1 MSKEVHQF
9 QTKIHNHDEAV
20 RMDLDESLG
29 DEAIRI
35 SRDDDNI
42 QIYTMLL
49 GGKLCVIKSY
59 FSPLAENEDK
69 FRLHATVE
77 VSPPGLPCEL
87 EAKLHES
94 NYYRKV

>member
-1 MSKEVHQF
+1 MGKEVYQF
-9 QTKIHNHDEAV
+9 QTKIHNNGEGV
-20 RMDLDESLG
+20 RMDLDRSLG

-35 SRDDDNI
+35 SRDDDDI

-59 FSPLAENEDK
+59 FSPLAENEAR

-77 VSPPGLPCEL
+77 VSPPGLPHEL

-94 NYYRKV
+94 YYYRKV

>member
-1 MSKEVHQF
+1 MGKEVYQF
-9 QTKIHNHDEAV
+9 QTKIHNQGEVV

-29 DEAIRI
+29 YEAIRI

-59 FSPLAENEDK
+59 FSPLDENKDK

-77 VSPPGLPCEL
+77 VSPPGLPREL

>member
-1 MSKEVHQF
+1 MGKEVYQF
-9 QTKIHNHDEAV
+9 QTKIHNQGEAV

-29 DEAIRI
+29 YEAIRI
-35 SRDDDNI
+35 SRDKEDI
-42 QIYTMLL
+42 QIYTMFLD
-49 GGKLCVIKSY
+49 GKLCVIKSY
-59 FSPLAENEDK
+59 FSSLDENEDK

-77 VSPPGLPCEL
+77 VSPPGLPREL